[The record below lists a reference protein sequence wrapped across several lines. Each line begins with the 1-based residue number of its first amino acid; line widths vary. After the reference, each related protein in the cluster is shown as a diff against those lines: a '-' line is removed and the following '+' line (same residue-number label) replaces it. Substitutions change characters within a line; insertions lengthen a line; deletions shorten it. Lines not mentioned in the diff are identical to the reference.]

1 MISSYTTP
9 LFRSFSA
16 SVTGLL
22 GSAVILL
29 IKTDLWFPIPDDYG
43 SLFVLILIL
52 GFIGQTLPVITLMK
66 GLPITGSSLGGVLA
80 SVELPIAVFSAALIL
95 GESVNVSKVIGVI
108 LVLTGIISYNFWDRK
123 S

>member
-1 MISSYTTP
+1 M
-9 LFRSFSA
+9 
-16 SVTGLL
+16 TGLI

-43 SLFVLILIL
+43 SLLVLILIL

-80 SVELPIAVFSAALIL
+80 SVELPIAVLSAALIL
-95 GESVNVSKVIGVI
+95 GESVNASKVIGVI
-108 LVLTGIISYNFWDRK
+108 LVLTGIISYNFWDKK